1 MKINDFRR
9 RNQARKEKKDFGR
22 RSIKRTACEDSII
35 TSVTLGGQPA
45 KTFIITSVMLRGPP
59 AKTFFSKQRRKKNR
73 SKSQLQIHKIVGLDH
88 KLKIPRAHA
97 PNQAIKYFIH
107 NTDSHIQIP
116 QANATNPQYKF
127 KAANAQQIHSTNQAA
142 NAPNQAINS
151 QMQDVLDGER

>member
-1 MKINDFRR
+1 MIFAGGIKP
-9 RNQARKEKKDFGR
+9 ARKKRLWQAVHKEDRLRRFHYHKRNIR
-22 RSIKRTACEDSII
+22 RSASKNFYYHKRYVRRSASKN
-35 TSVTLGGQPA
+35 VFFKA
-45 KTFIITSVMLRGPP
+45 KE
-59 AKTFFSKQRRKKNR
+59 KKNR

-127 KAANAQQIHSTNQAA
+127 KAANAQQIHNTNQAA